1 MPGFFQYLTEERGLN
16 KLTVARYLRYLN
28 RLADYLRRI
37 EVTSLRDLS
46 PGAELKRQS
55 LATTVRTFA
64 YSPDGK
70 LLSST
75 QSGAAPR
82 VWDAQSLTSR
92 ELEASG
98 EDCSAITFSADG
110 STLVCG
116 GSKGVIFF
124 WDAASRSLVARILRA
139 SDGRWLVITPEGL
152 FDGTPSGNGLAT
164 WRLDNRS
171 FAIDQLPKSFRHE
184 GLLQEL
190 LAGKRPKPK
199 EELAAVLNASAHQ
212 GSPPR
217 TGGFGSHVSSADS
230 VLGDQPVRTL
240 QQFRQFTVL
249 LLKRLDP

>member
-1 MPGFFQYLTEERGLN
+1 MLRLTLEGRVTRERGLH
-16 KLTVARYLRYLN
+16 R
-28 RLADYLRRI
+28 
-37 EVTSLRDLS
+37 
-46 PGAELKRQS
+46 
-55 LATTVRTFA
+55 FCF
-64 YSPDGK
+64 
-70 LLSST
+70 
-75 QSGAAPR
+75 
-82 VWDAQSLTSR
+82 SR
-92 ELEASG
+92 
-98 EDCSAITFSADG
+98 
-110 STLVCG
+110 
-116 GSKGVIFF
+116 K
-124 WDAASRSLVARILRA
+124 LRA

-240 QQFRQFTVL
+240 QQFRQFAVL